1 MNGYFSPIPT
11 LSPLGAWASVS
22 VVDGIEAGVSALRRP
37 HDGLTD
43 RHTPTRHTPTATR
56 QLPLSSP
63 RCSFPLLSFFLCFF
77 FSLTDLLLKKGQM
90 GEY

>member
-11 LSPLGAWASVS
+11 LSLLGAWASVS

-43 RHTPTRHTPTATR
+43 RHTPTATR

>member
-11 LSPLGAWASVS
+11 LSLLGAWASVS

-43 RHTPTRHTPTATR
+43 RHTPTATHRPPRANSLLAPLAAPSPFSPSSFVSSSVLPT
-56 QLPLSSP
+56 SS
-63 RCSFPLLSFFLCFF
+63 
-77 FSLTDLLLKKGQM
+77 
-90 GEY
+90 